1 MTPFLQQYRIFL
13 KELEKYE
20 QIPEDVGHCFVTW
33 SSSFDIYVEYCKNK
47 QDSNYILVQF
57 SGQFFDDIRQRLNI
71 THPIDAY
78 LIKPVQRI
86 TKYQLLLKDLLS
98 CCDAGQEGEIRDGL
112 DVMLKVPKK
121 ANDAMHYSN
130 LDGCDLSNN
139 QLGEVILQDVFIV
152 FDSKSLFKK
161 GRERRLFL
169 FEHILVFSKE
179 IRDSSGK
186 FRYAFKSRLN
196 TNEINLN
203 ESVDSGDELKFSI
216 WTGRLSHMSD
226 FKVTLKAQN
235 VDIKNSWI
243 KKLKQLKH
251 DTFLYSTL
259 NLNVKSGKNST
270 PSSSTSSTSLSSST
284 NVSSKTHLNRTSR
297 YVYCFHIRFL
307 LVFLFF

>member
-1 MTPFLQQYRIFL
+1 M
-13 KELEKYE
+13 
-20 QIPEDVGHCFVTW
+20 TW

-47 QDSNYILVQF
+47 QDSNFILVQF

-98 CCDAGQEGEIRDGL
+98 CCDSGQEGEIRDGL
-112 DVMLKVPKK
+112 DVMLRVPKK

-130 LDGCDLSNN
+130 LDGCDLSNE
-139 QLGEVILQDVFIV
+139 QLGEVILQDVFVV

-169 FEHILVFSKE
+169 FENILVVSKE

-186 FRYAFKSRLN
+186 FCYAFKNRLN

-203 ESVDSGDELKFSI
+203 ESIDSGDELKFSI

-226 FKVTLKAQN
+226 YKVTLKAQSS
-235 VDIKNSWI
+235 DIKVAWV

-259 NLNVKSGKNST
+259 NLSVKNNKNAPT
-270 PSSSTSSTSLSSST
+270 NSSSSTSLSSSGI
-284 NVSSKTHLNRTSR
+284 SSKTQTTSSINNRISR
-297 YVYCFHIRFL
+297 YV
-307 LVFLFF
+307 